1 MLLIFGT
8 QDPHISEHDRHTI
21 INALEN
27 AKVHHHFFAYEA
39 EHTFMRD
46 DGCRYDAV
54 AATSAWEQ
62 IIAVLGRKFKR

>member
-27 AKVHHHFFAYEA
+27 AKVHHLI
-39 EHTFMRD
+39 TFLLM
-46 DGCRYDAV
+46 
-54 AATSAWEQ
+54 
-62 IIAVLGRKFKR
+62 KRNILL

>member
-8 QDPHISEHDRHTI
+8 QDPHISEHERHTI
-21 INALEN
+21 MSALEN

-46 DGCRYDAV
+46 YGYRYDAV

-62 IIAVLGRKFKR
+62 IITFLERKFKR